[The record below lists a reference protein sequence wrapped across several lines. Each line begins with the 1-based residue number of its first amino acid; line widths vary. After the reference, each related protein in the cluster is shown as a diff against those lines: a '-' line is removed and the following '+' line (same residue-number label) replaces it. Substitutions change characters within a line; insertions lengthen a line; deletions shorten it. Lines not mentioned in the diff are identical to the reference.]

1 MTSKIWIALGFLIAS
16 VGLSGCAPVV
26 LAGAGAAAVVVADKA
41 AEEDGDDG
49 LF

>member
-1 MTSKIWIALGFLIAS
+1 MKSKTWIALGLLVGSI
-16 VGLSGCAPVV
+16 GLSACAPVV
-26 LAGAGAAAVVVADKA
+26 LAGAGAAAVIVADRA